1 MKIYYTVNE
10 IQEFINKKRPRPLGL
25 VPTMGALHKGH
36 ISLIE
41 ASLKECPVTVVSIF
55 VNPTQF
61 NDRHDLESYP
71 RMPDKDISILS
82 GILREDDMVFLPSE
96 KEIYPGNEREVVF
109 EFGNLDKVMEGV
121 HRPGHFK
128 GVVQV
133 VSRLFEIVNPDFA
146 FFGQKDFQ
154 QLTIVKEL
162 VRQQGRNIKI
172 ISCPV
177 IREADG
183 LAMSSRNLLLE
194 PSIRGKAGIIY
205 KTLSEAASMIATHEI
220 SEIKDYINKCINN
233 TNSFELEYFE
243 IADDAELKL
252 VENRSQMEPGKR
264 YYGCIAVR
272 AGKIRLIDN
281 IEFNCPVSK
290 G

>member
-10 IQEFINKKRPRPLGL
+10 IQEFINKKRTSPLGL

-162 VRQQGRNIKI
+162 VRQQGMNIKI

>member
-133 VSRLFEIVNPDFA
+133 VSRLFDIVNPDFA

-194 PSIRGKAGIIY
+194 PSIRSKAGIIY
-205 KTLSEAASMIATHEI
+205 KTISEAASMIATHEI

-272 AGKIRLIDN
+272 ADKIRLIDN

>member
-133 VSRLFEIVNPDFA
+133 VSRLFDIVNPDFA

-272 AGKIRLIDN
+272 AGKIGL
-281 IEFNCPVSK
+281 
-290 G
+290 